1 MQFGKVSNPI
11 QSKQFYDKALTDII
25 RQNVYVTHF
34 QDRLREN
41 NLFVENISWNYLC
54 KAFFISHA
62 HYKAL

>member
-1 MQFGKVSNPI
+1 MLCCFVDAIWQSSNPI

-41 NLFVENISWNYLC
+41 NLFVENIS
-54 KAFFISHA
+54 
-62 HYKAL
+62 